1 MTDLNVDP
9 GELRVSA
16 HVVDTV
22 NDRDLDERIKQAV
35 AGTDAVAAA
44 LSGWSIRTE
53 ADALADT
60 WALALRGLQERMS
73 AAADAL
79 RQCATSHEWNETLI
93 GRDFEGIG

>member
-16 HVVDTV
+16 HMVDTV
-22 NDRDLDERIKQAV
+22 NGRDLDDRIKQAL
-35 AGTDAVAAA
+35 ASTNAVAQA
-44 LSGWSIRTE
+44 LSGWTVRTE
-53 ADALADT
+53 ADAVADT
-60 WALALRGLQERMS
+60 WQPALRGLQERMS

-79 RQCATSHEWNETLI
+79 RQCATSHEWNETLM